1 MAQIVDVFVDPTCPF
16 AWLTSRWA
24 LNAAEVR
31 DVRIRFQPMSLSVLN
46 EGRDLDP
53 DYMEAMRK
61 AWGPARLQLAIDEQH
76 GQDAFSTWYTAW
88 GTRFHVQDQ
97 KDDYRRVA
105 VEALE
110 EAGLP
115 TDLADAMDTDT
126 NDDALR
132 AAQKRAQDLVGDD
145 VGTPVISFGSG
156 TAYFG
161 PVLSRAPRGEE
172 AGRLL
177 DAMATMAE
185 INGFAELKRKR
196 DPLDFS

>member
-110 EAGLP
+110 ELSLIHISEP
-115 TDLADAMDTDT
+115 T
-126 NDDALR
+126 
-132 AAQKRAQDLVGDD
+132 
-145 VGTPVISFGSG
+145 
-156 TAYFG
+156 
-161 PVLSRAPRGEE
+161 
-172 AGRLL
+172 RLL
-177 DAMATMAE
+177 
-185 INGFAELKRKR
+185 
-196 DPLDFS
+196 